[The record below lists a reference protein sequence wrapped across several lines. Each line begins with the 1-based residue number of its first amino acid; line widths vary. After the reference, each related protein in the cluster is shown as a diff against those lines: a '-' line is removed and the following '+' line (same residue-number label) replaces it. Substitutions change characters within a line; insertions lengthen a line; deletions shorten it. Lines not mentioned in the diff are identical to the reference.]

1 MTPLAQI
8 ESLLFVSGDEGMTV
22 ADLAT
27 VTGLLRP
34 AILANLERLAE
45 KYTADENSALELM
58 VNDTTYRLVTKA
70 ALSPVIQRYF
80 ESPLSTA
87 LSPAALEVLAIIA
100 YRQPI
105 TRIEVDEI
113 RGVQST
119 STVQKL
125 VLRRLIEPAGRL
137 NEPGRPKIYR
147 TTDYFLDYFGLKQ
160 LQDLPP
166 LPAAATPAEA
176 NGDEGDLF
184 LQAFNQQLNSG
195 DDKTWNDSK
204 KS

>member
-34 AILANLERLAE
+34 AILANLERLAQ
-45 KYTADENSALELM
+45 KYAADEDSALELM

-70 ALSPVIQRYF
+70 AASEVIQRYF
-80 ESPLSTA
+80 ESPLSTT
-87 LSPAALEVLAIIA
+87 LSPASLEVLAIIA

-125 VLRRLIEPAGRL
+125 VLRRLIEVAGRL
-137 NEPGRPKIYR
+137 DEPGRPKIYR
-147 TTDYFLDYFGLKQ
+147 TSDYFLDYFGLKR
-160 LQDLPP
+160 LADLPP
-166 LPAAATPAEA
+166 LPDAARPSETD
-176 NGDEGDLF
+176 DEGDLF

-195 DDKTWNDSK
+195 DDN
-204 KS
+204 

>member
-27 VTGLLRP
+27 VKGLLRP
-34 AILANLERLAE
+34 AILANLERLAQ
-45 KYTADENSALELM
+45 KYAADEDSGLELM
-58 VNDTTYRLVTKA
+58 VNDTTYRLVTKTA
-70 ALSPVIQRYF
+70 ASEVIQRYF
-80 ESPLSTA
+80 ESPLSTN
-87 LSPAALEVLAIIA
+87 LSPASLEVLAIIA

-125 VLRRLIEPAGRL
+125 VLRRLIEVAGRL
-137 NEPGRPKIYR
+137 DEPGRPKIYR
-147 TTDYFLDYFGLKQ
+147 TSDYFLDYFGLKQ
-160 LQDLPP
+160 LADLPP
-166 LPAAATPAEA
+166 LPDAALPSET
-176 NGDEGDLF
+176 NDEGDLF

-195 DDKTWNDSK
+195 DGN
-204 KS
+204 

>member
-34 AILANLERLAE
+34 AILATLERLAE
-45 KYTADENSALELM
+45 KYAADEDSALELM

-70 ALSPVIQRYF
+70 AASDVIQRYF
-80 ESPLSTA
+80 ESPLSTT
-87 LSPAALEVLAIIA
+87 LSPASLEVLAIIA

-113 RGVQST
+113 RGVQSA

-125 VLRRLIEPAGRL
+125 VLRRLVEPAGRL
-137 NEPGRPKIYR
+137 DEPGRPKIYR
-147 TTDYFLDYFGLKQ
+147 TSDYFLDYFGLKQ
-160 LQDLPP
+160 LSDLPP
-166 LPAAATPAEA
+166 LPEAATPSET
-176 NGDEGDLF
+176 DDDGDLF

-195 DDKTWNDSK
+195 DDTTWNDSK